1 MRPLLDHSITV
12 EEISRLIGVKI
23 DLEPSL
29 TFSGVTS
36 LDSSVNEGDLFLAYP
51 GERSH
56 GAQFAAHAISLGARA
71 ILTDTQGAMIAEG
84 LPTIVVPNARTAGA
98 MISASLYGKPM
109 QEMVSIGIT
118 GTNGKTTVS
127 TLLYQLF
134 QEAGR
139 DSGLIGTVETRIG
152 RDRVASA
159 RTTPEAD
166 ALQALAATMS
176 ERHLRH
182 LVMEVSSHAMVMQR
196 MIGSRF
202 AMVGFTN
209 LSQDHL
215 DFHHDMESYYKAKA
229 GLFTLEYADQAFINI
244 DSDFG
249 LRLFNECG
257 IPATSLS
264 RNNPK
269 ASWHFTSI
277 TATSGGTSFTARGVG
292 GVLIESSTPLH
303 GYFNLDNILLVLAIA
318 IECGIDPL
326 DCAAIIPRLHGAPG
340 RMESIDR
347 GQDFTALVDYAHTP
361 DAVHNV
367 IATATEFT
375 SGKVIAVLGCGGDR
389 DSSKRPL
396 MGSALLQESG
406 IAIFTSD
413 NPRSEDPQKI
423 LDDMTKHLQISTPS
437 QVIVDRREAIAYA
450 VSLCQPG
457 DTLIVLGK
465 GHENGQEING
475 QKLDFDD
482 RLVLAEILEEQR

>member
-1 MRPLLDHSITV
+1 MRPLLDHTITV

-23 DLEPSL
+23 HLEPSL

-244 DSDFG
+244 DSEFG

-340 RMESIDR
+340 RMESIER

-375 SGKVIAVLGCGGDR
+375 SGKVVAVLGCGGDR

>member
-1 MRPLLDHSITV
+1 VRPLLDHSISV
-12 EEISRLIGVKI
+12 VEISRLIGIEI

-29 TFSGVTS
+29 TFTGATS
-36 LDSSVNEGDLFLAYP
+36 TDSDVVEGDLFLAYP
-51 GERSH
+51 GEKTH
-56 GAQFAAHAISLGARA
+56 GAHFAARAISQGARA
-71 ILTDTQGAMIAEG
+71 IVTDAQGAKIAEG
-84 LPTIVVPNARTAGA
+84 LPVIVVPHARVAGA
-98 MISASLYGKPM
+98 LICANLYGKPM

-139 DSGLIGTVETRIG
+139 ECGLMGTVGTRIG
-152 RDRVASA
+152 RDTVASE

-166 ALQALAATMS
+166 ALQAVAATMS

-196 MIGSRF
+196 MVGSHF

-215 DFHHDMESYYKAKA
+215 DFHHDMESYFKAKA
-229 GLFTLEYADQAFINI
+229 GLFTLEYADQAFVNI
-244 DSDFG
+244 DNDFG
-249 LRLFNECG
+249 LRLFNECA

-264 RNNPK
+264 RQNPK
-269 ASWHFTSI
+269 ANWHFTSI
-277 TATSGGTSFTARGVG
+277 TPTATGTSFTARGVG
-292 GVLIESSTPLH
+292 GILIESSTPLR
-303 GYFNLDNILLVLAIA
+303 GNFNLENILLVLAIA

-326 DCAAIIPRLHGAPG
+326 DCAVILPRLKGAPG
-340 RMESIDR
+340 RMESVDC

-361 DAVHNV
+361 DAVRNV
-367 IATATEFT
+367 IASAKEFT

-396 MGSALLQESG
+396 MGSALSEESG

-413 NPRSEDPQKI
+413 NPRSEDPTKI
-423 LDDMTKHLQISTPS
+423 LDHMTHHLQIAEPS
-437 QVIVDRREAIAYA
+437 RVIADRREAITYA
-450 VSLCQPG
+450 VSLCQSG
-457 DTLIVLGK
+457 DTLLLLGK

-475 QKLDFDD
+475 QRIDFDD
-482 RLVLAEILEEQR
+482 RLVLAQILEGSR